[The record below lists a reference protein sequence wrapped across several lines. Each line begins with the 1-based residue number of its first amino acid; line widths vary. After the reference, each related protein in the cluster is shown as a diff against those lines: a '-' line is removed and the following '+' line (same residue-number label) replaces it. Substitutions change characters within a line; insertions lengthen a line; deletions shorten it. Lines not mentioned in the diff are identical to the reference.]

1 MIKKP
6 WFADANLLLVA
17 LVWGTTFVIVQRAIA
32 FLQPYSFNTV
42 RFSFAAIML
51 LFFIIFFKRKSLFH
65 FKNTALLRNGMILG
79 FFLYLGYGFQTV
91 GLLYT
96 TSSKAGF
103 ITGLSVVLV
112 PLLSYLFLNQKL
124 NWQIGI
130 SSILALFG
138 LYLLTIQNAFSI
150 NIGDGYILL
159 CAISFALHIVFTGKF
174 AKTFDALCLTVVQL
188 LTVSLCSFITALFS
202 ENWQAMFASSK
213 VFKPEVI
220 MALLITALFAT
231 ALAFL
236 AQTYFQSFTTPAR
249 VALIFAMEPVF
260 AAATAFIM
268 INERLGPKAVFGCV
282 LILLGMI
289 LSEIKISRLTFKQQK
304 EWDIH

>member
-17 LVWGTTFVIVQRAIA
+17 FVWGTTFVIVQRAIA
-32 FLQPYSFNTV
+32 FLKPYSFNTI
-42 RFSFAAIML
+42 RFSFAALI
-51 LFFIIFFKRKSLFH
+51 LFFFILFFKRNLLFH
-65 FKNTALLRNGMILG
+65 FKNVTLLRNGVILG

-130 SSILALFG
+130 SSIFAMYG
-138 LYLLTIQNAFSI
+138 LYLLTIQNAFTI
-150 NIGDGYILL
+150 NIGDGYVFF
-159 CAISFALHIVFTGKF
+159 CALFFAMHIVFTGKF
-174 AKTFDALCLTVVQL
+174 AKTFDALSLTVVQL
-188 LTVSLCSFITALFS
+188 ITVSICSFITALFT
-202 ENWQAMFASSK
+202 ENWRSMFSASK
-213 VFKPEVI
+213 VFKPDVLI
-220 MALLITALFAT
+220 ALLITSLFAT

-236 AQTYFQSFTTPAR
+236 AQTYFQSYTSPAR
-249 VALIFAMEPVF
+249 VAFIFAMEPVF
-260 AAATAFIM
+260 AAITAFIM
-268 INERLGPKAVFGCV
+268 ISEHLDAKAIIGCV
-282 LILLGMI
+282 LILLGMV
-289 LSEIKISRLTFKQQK
+289 LSEIKLGKFTIKQQK
-304 EWDIH
+304 EWDVR